1 MDTIITTEA
10 WLPFLLQTS
19 DAVFPTGAYA
29 HSHGLEEMVRAG
41 RVRDEAGLAE
51 FLRQHV
57 VPSAI
62 HLDLPIVRE
71 ARTAALADDWETFT
85 SLDQMTG
92 ALRPAR
98 ELREASLQIG
108 RRRLAI
114 LAKLHPSPFIEKL
127 AAHVAEAP
135 LAGHHAPVWG
145 AACAGMPGDAAIFAY
160 FYQMISGVCMAAP
173 KLIRIGQEGA
183 QRVLATLLAEAPSVL
198 KRSANISRDDIGWF
212 DPVLDI
218 ASMRHEIAD
227 ERLFIS

>member
-1 MDTIITTEA
+1 MDTTITTEA

-41 RVRDEAGLAE
+41 RVRDEAGLGD

-57 VPSAI
+57 APSAI

-71 ARTAALADDWETFT
+71 ARTAALADDWKTFT
-85 SLDQMTG
+85 SLDQMAG

-114 LAKLHPSPFIEKL
+114 LAKLHPRHSSKNSPRMLRRIPL
-127 AAHVAEAP
+127 PDTTLRSGAP
-135 LAGHHAPVWG
+135 PVR
-145 AACAGMPGDAAIFAY
+145 ACRATQQFSPIFT
-160 FYQMISGVCMAAP
+160 
-173 KLIRIGQEGA
+173 R
-183 QRVLATLLAEAPSVL
+183 
-198 KRSANISRDDIGWF
+198 
-212 DPVLDI
+212 
-218 ASMRHEIAD
+218 
-227 ERLFIS
+227 